1 MNIDIDNQHWIYVCS
16 DAAGT
21 TAETVAKATIRQFQM
36 SEVQLKRFSQ
46 LQDEEEIRA
55 IVHEAAAQQ
64 AFIMYTL
71 VQPELREMMRLE
83 AALHNVHAFDIM
95 GPAMKGFVDTFHNT
109 PQQLPKLPYT
119 MDEDYYRRIEAIEYA
134 VRNDDGKSLT
144 ELTQADIVLIG
155 VSRTSKTPLS
165 VYLAHKGYKT
175 ANIPIV
181 PEVQPPEI
189 LLQLEPQRVIGL
201 TMKADQLI
209 RIREARLQ
217 GLGLLSGA
225 KYAEQA
231 RVERELAYA
240 RQFMERIGCIIIDV
254 TNRAIEET
262 SEIII
267 DHIQQFQQ

>member
-1 MNIDIDNQHWIYVCS
+1 MNIDIDNQHWIYICS
-16 DAAGT
+16 DSAGT

-46 LQDEEEIRA
+46 LQDEDEIRT
-55 IVHEAAAQQ
+55 IVNEAAA
-64 AFIMYTL
+64 AHALILYTL

-83 AALHNVHAFDIM
+83 AALCNVHAVDIM
-95 GPAMKGFVDTFHNT
+95 GPAMKGFVDTFHDS
-109 PQQLPKLPYT
+109 PRQAPKLPPA
-119 MDEDYYRRIEAIEYA
+119 MDEDYYRRIEAMEYA

-144 ELTQADIVLIG
+144 ELAHADIVLVG

-165 VYLAHKGYKT
+165 IYLAHKGYKT

-189 LLQLEPQRVIGL
+189 LQQLAPKVVIGL
-201 TMKADQLI
+201 TMNPEQLV

-217 GLGLLSGA
+217 DLGLSSGA
-225 KYAEQA
+225 KYAERA
-231 RVERELAYA
+231 RVELELAYA
-240 RQFMERIGCIIIDV
+240 RQFMERIGCVIIDV

-262 SEIII
+262 SEMIMEYV
-267 DHIQQFQQ
+267 QQ